1 MEPGDLVE
9 ISFPRT
15 LEELPG
21 MKERQGKRG
30 VLVAVYPI
38 VGKEGNGWWKVLLD
52 GRVVEVFNGHL
63 KRVEG
68 Q

>member
-1 MEPGDLVE
+1 MKQGDLVE
-9 ISFPRT
+9 VNFPQR
-15 LEELPG
+15 LEHLPG

-30 VLVAVYPI
+30 VLVEA
-38 VGKEGNGWWKVLLD
+38 NTMRSGWWEVLLD
-52 GRVVEVFNGHL
+52 GKVVEVFNGHL

>member
-1 MEPGDLVE
+1 MKQGDLVE
-9 ISFPRT
+9 VRFPQR

-30 VLVAVYPI
+30 VLMEAEVHPKDI
-38 VGKEGNGWWKVLLD
+38 NGWWKVLLD
-52 GRVVEVFNGHL
+52 GQVVEVYHGHL
-63 KRVEG
+63 KPVEG

>member
-1 MEPGDLVE
+1 MEQGDLVE
-9 ISFPRT
+9 VSFPRT

-30 VLVAVYPI
+30 VLVEGYPRDA
-38 VGKEGNGWWKVLLD
+38 KGWWKVLLN

-63 KRVEG
+63 KPVE
-68 Q
+68 

>member
-1 MEPGDLVE
+1 MKQGDLVE
-9 ISFPRT
+9 VNFPQR

-30 VLVAVYPI
+30 VLVEATTTR
-38 VGKEGNGWWKVLLD
+38 NGWWEVLLD
-52 GRVVEVFNGHL
+52 GKVVEVFNGHL
-63 KRVEG
+63 KPVEG

>member
-1 MEPGDLVE
+1 MKYGDLVE
-9 ISFPRT
+9 VRFPQR

-30 VLVAVYPI
+30 VLVEA
-38 VGKEGNGWWKVLLD
+38 NMMRSGWWEVLLD
-52 GRVVEVFNGHL
+52 GKVVEVFNGHL
-63 KRVEG
+63 KPVEG